1 MKILQLAL
9 SLGAG
14 GAERLV
20 LGLCN
25 EHADNTDDE
34 IVLVTLKDNSI
45 SKNVHYLPN
54 LSKRVRFINLH
65 CQSALQAKTIWRV
78 LKIIRREKPDIVHCH
93 QKQFGEY
100 LKL

>member
-45 SKNVHYLPN
+45 SKNELFP
-54 LSKRVRFINLH
+54 
-65 CQSALQAKTIWRV
+65 W
-78 LKIIRREKPDIVHCH
+78 LKITLC
-93 QKQFGEY
+93 
-100 LKL
+100 L

>member
-25 EHADNTDDE
+25 EYADNTDDE

-45 SKNVHYLPN
+45 SK
-54 LSKRVRFINLH
+54 LSI
-65 CQSALQAKTIWRV
+65 S
-78 LKIIRREKPDIVHCH
+78 RE
-93 QKQFGEY
+93 
-100 LKL
+100 